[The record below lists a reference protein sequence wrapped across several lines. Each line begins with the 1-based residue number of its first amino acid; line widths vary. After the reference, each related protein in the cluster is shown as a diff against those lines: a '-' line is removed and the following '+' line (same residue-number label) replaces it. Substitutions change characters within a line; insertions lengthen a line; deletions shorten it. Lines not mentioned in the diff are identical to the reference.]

1 MDQDTSGVTVET
13 GNYGGGPAIL
23 FTPSQVSLEPYTVLT
38 VEIAGL
44 KLVGGGTDTITYTVK
59 LF

>member
-1 MDQDTSGVTVET
+1 MET
-13 GNYGGGPAIL
+13 GGYGSGPAIL
-23 FTPSQVSLEPYTVLT
+23 FTPSQVSLEPLTVLT

-44 KLVGGGTDTITYTVK
+44 RLRSGGTETVTYTVK